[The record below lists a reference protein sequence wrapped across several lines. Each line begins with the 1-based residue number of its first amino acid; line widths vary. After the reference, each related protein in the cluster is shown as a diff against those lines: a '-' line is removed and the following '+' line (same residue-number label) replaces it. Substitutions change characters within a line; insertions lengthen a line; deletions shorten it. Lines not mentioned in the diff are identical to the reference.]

1 MKDSFA
7 PIDEA
12 VGAFGIGFDVL
23 AAVRKN
29 RHGPKV
35 TQPATAEDAALVAAA
50 VARHG
55 SQSAAAR
62 AHNIPQPRLSAAREA
77 GRGRAL
83 SKPQRARLSQE
94 TS

>member
-1 MKDSFA
+1 M
-7 PIDEA
+7 PH
-12 VGAFGIGFDVL
+12 
-23 AAVRKN
+23 

-35 TQPATAEDAALVAAA
+35 TQPATPEDAALVAAA

-77 GRGRAL
+77 GKGRAL